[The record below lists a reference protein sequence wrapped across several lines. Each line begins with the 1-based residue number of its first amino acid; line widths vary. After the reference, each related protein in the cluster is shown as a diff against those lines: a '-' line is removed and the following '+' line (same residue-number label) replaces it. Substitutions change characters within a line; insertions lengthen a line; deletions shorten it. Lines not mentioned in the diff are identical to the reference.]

1 MAGKNPALEVN
12 DIIIGKDRIN
22 FRLKQD
28 DNKHQEALT
37 NSRLVQSNDISVQ
50 SIKPRS
56 VYTMKVDANPD
67 LINFLRRNQIPFSAA
82 PKTKSDMLAVMARS
96 SILIIYIL
104 FLLRMYKT
112 MAGGGG
118 GGDTPGKLARQRQ
131 IGNGETTIQFKD
143 IEGIDEAKFEVME
156 LVDSLKNPGKYA
168 ILGARAPR
176 GKENMFNPQWR
187 LPDSSIAYFHFCKI
201 NRIIARGPA
210 GYWKDY
216 AGSRM

>member
-1 MAGKNPALEVN
+1 MNKYSEIEQLQGHLAGKNPALEVN

-22 FRLKQD
+22 FHLKQD
-28 DNKHQEALT
+28 ESKHQEALT
-37 NSRLVQSNDISVQ
+37 NSKLVQSNDISIQ
-50 SIKPRS
+50 SIKPKS

-67 LINFLRRNQIPFSAA
+67 LINFLRKNQIPFSAA
-82 PKTKSDMLAVMARS
+82 PKTKSDVFAIMARS
-96 SILIIYIL
+96 SILIIYML

-112 MAGGGG
+112 MAGGG

-131 IGNGETTIQFKD
+131 IGNGKTTVQFKD

-176 GKENMFNPQWR
+176 GEKN
-187 LPDSSIAYFHFCKI
+187 YFE
-201 NRIIARGPA
+201 P
-210 GYWKDY
+210 
-216 AGSRM
+216 